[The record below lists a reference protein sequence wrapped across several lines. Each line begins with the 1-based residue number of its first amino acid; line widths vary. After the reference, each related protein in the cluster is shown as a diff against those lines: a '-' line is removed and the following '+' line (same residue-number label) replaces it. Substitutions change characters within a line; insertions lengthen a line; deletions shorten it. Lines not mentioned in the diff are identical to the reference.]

1 MFELETVL
9 FLGLGAGLMALAP
22 LVRNAGNHKLGDS
35 MAQSG
40 RSMAK
45 GGVKLGVVVAGAA
58 GGAASYVARQA
69 AEAAES
75 FVDLVVEAKS
85 ELAEEP
91 QQVDQVAE
99 PTNVKKSRKITVK
112 NVTVE

>member
-1 MFELETVL
+1 MFELESIL

-45 GGVKLGVVVAGAA
+45 GGVKLCVVVAGAA

-69 AEAAES
+69 SEAAES

-91 QQVDQVAE
+91 QQVDQVAKS
-99 PTNVKKSRKITVK
+99 TNVKKTREITVK
-112 NVTVE
+112 DVTVQ